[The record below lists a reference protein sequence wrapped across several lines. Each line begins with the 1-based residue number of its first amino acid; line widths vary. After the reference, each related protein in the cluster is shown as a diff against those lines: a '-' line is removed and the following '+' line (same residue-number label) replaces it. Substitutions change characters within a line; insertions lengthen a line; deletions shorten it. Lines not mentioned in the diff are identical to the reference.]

1 MNEEELLPLPAEEEV
16 EEVSRTSYQRKV
28 GSILFAAISTRP
40 DIAFAAARLSRFNQ
54 RPGQKHHD
62 AADRLIQYLY
72 RTRHTCIQYG
82 HQSTIASFVCASDA
96 SFADNTLDRKSSQ
109 GYITKLFGG
118 PVAWRANKQDTVT
131 TSSTEAEL
139 LALSQ
144 TAKESI
150 YLSRLFRALS
160 LELDEPLVI
169 ECDNRQT
176 IRLLVE
182 EVTKLQT
189 KLRHVDIH
197 SHWLRQEVQRG
208 SIQLNWR
215 ETKKM
220 ADGLTKALGKTL
232 FQRFREMIGLE
243 DQTERLILI
252 RREDELR
259 EQLVE
264 MRSGETNH
272 TTAFAYSR
280 DLGCDP

>member
-1 MNEEELLPLPAEEEV
+1 M
-16 EEVSRTSYQRKV
+16 
-28 GSILFAAISTRP
+28 
-40 DIAFAAARLSRFNQ
+40 
-54 RPGQKHHD
+54 
-62 AADRLIQYLY
+62 
-72 RTRHTCIQYG
+72 
-82 HQSTIASFVCASDA
+82 
-96 SFADNTLDRKSSQ
+96 
-109 GYITKLFGG
+109 
-118 PVAWRANKQDTVT
+118 AWRANKQDTVT

-144 TAKESI
+144 TPKESI

-208 SIQLNWR
+208 SIQLSWQ
-215 ETKKM
+215 ETKKMM
-220 ADGLTKALGKTL
+220 ADGLTKALGKGL

-243 DQTERLILI
+243 DQTERLSLI
-252 RREDELR
+252 RQEDELK
-259 EQLVE
+259 EKLIQ
-264 MRSGETNH
+264 MRTGETDH
-272 TTAFAYSR
+272 MMAFTYSR
-280 DLGCDP
+280 DLRRDP